1 MDQSKL
7 TQHQKNIISKITGDK
22 DDIELELEKQEKLFD
37 VEINERNSKIDHLEG
52 MVDKYKKVIDKVD
65 TNIKQII
72 HHKLPQE
79 FNMKIMAVEKKL
91 KREKDA
97 KNKLQDELRAC
108 RREMLEKETQYKRQ
122 VAQTKN
128 QELKAFGEWD
138 LNKYQ
143 TNQENFRNSAF
154 N

>member
-1 MDQSKL
+1 
-7 TQHQKNIISKITGDK
+7 
-22 DDIELELEKQEKLFD
+22 
-37 VEINERNSKIDHLEG
+37 
-52 MVDKYKKVIDKVD
+52 
-65 TNIKQII
+65 
-72 HHKLPQE
+72 
-79 FNMKIMAVEKKL
+79 MAVEKKL

-97 KNKLQDELRAC
+97 KNKLQEELRAC

-122 VAQTKN
+122 LATAKN

-143 TNQENFRNSAF
+143 TTNQENFRNSAF